1 MAGAPK
7 NNKNAEKW
15 TEEEA
20 IKLFDEAID
29 MAGANSDYDFIG
41 EVARDLGTYRDIFT
55 YLKDKFKSCKPL
67 YKLLSQNLE
76 ANCFSHTKRGDINT
90 AVGIVNLK
98 SNYGWTDRAE
108 TTLQGGDKPIQTT
121 TINLGNGEKPNQMH

>member
-1 MAGAPK
+1 MLELYVFKTLINWFDVFYIDTFGF
-7 NNKNAEKW
+7 EKYDW
-15 TEEEA
+15 
-20 IKLFDEAID
+20 
-29 MAGANSDYDFIG
+29 NSTCQTTLHRY
-41 EVARDLGTYRDIFT
+41 ENTFT

-76 ANCFSHTKRGDINT
+76 ANCFSHTKRGEINT

-121 TINLGNGEKPNQMH
+121 TINLGNGEKPTE